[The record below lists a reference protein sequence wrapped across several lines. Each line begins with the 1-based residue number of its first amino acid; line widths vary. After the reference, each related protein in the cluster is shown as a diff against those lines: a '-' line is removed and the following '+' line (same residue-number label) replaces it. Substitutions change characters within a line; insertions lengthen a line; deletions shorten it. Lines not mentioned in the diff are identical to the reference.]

1 MKYCTGCIDVN
12 TRPNSKFNSDEMCLS
27 CESFFKENGTFDE
40 IEKEN
45 ILKEIILKYK
55 PKKKA
60 EFDCIIGVSGGK
72 DSTRQAL
79 WLREKFGLNPLLVCC
94 TYPPEQVTERGS
106 KNLSNLIN
114 LGFNVLITGPSPET
128 YKKILKRIFRW

>member
-12 TRPNSKFNSDEMCLS
+12 TRPNSKFNSDGMCLS

-55 PKKKA
+55 PKKKKNL
-60 EFDCIIGVSGGK
+60 IV
-72 DSTRQAL
+72 
-79 WLREKFGLNPLLVCC
+79 LLVLV
-94 TYPPEQVTERGS
+94 EE
-106 KNLSNLIN
+106 
-114 LGFNVLITGPSPET
+114 
-128 YKKILKRIFRW
+128 KIVHVRHYG